1 MSTLREWLTNALMA
15 LAGLVAE
22 VRFMPRTQRNGLLAG
37 ASALGIVALTAV
49 LLLTMGRAALSQRPQ
64 AHIITATATATSTN
78 TAVPPTRTPRPKPTA
93 TATPLP
99 PPPVRT
105 TVQKPLPPPPPV
117 PPKPP
122 APPTATPC
130 PTPTPL
136 PTATPAPPT
145 AVPTDTPTVAA
156 TVAPTASSVASPS
169 AATHTGVVTN
179 TLAGCT
185 PCGVNAGN
193 NPSRAAITAALDT
206 AADTYHLPRNLVY
219 SVAWQESKWHQ
230 DVEACDGGVGLMQ
243 IQFYLADYFNGLP
256 YQSCGL
262 AATSYDI
269 HTLEGNALLGAK
281 VLRFLY
287 CYYSYGASY
296 GGLPGSPA
304 AGSSQRYYWDAGL
317 NYPDLT
323 RRDANNTPNPNGLCA
338 QVYNGVASAV
348 YAGIPSTTA
357 DPWSCPYSAQTTN
370 DSTLLDIVLSAYN
383 AGQGAIFNCSCI
395 PNPGYVG
402 SVESFIPQFA
412 SGALP
417 PAP

>member
-1 MSTLREWLTNALMA
+1 M
-15 LAGLVAE
+15 
-22 VRFMPRTQRNGLLAG
+22 
-37 ASALGIVALTAV
+37 
-49 LLLTMGRAALSQRPQ
+49 
-64 AHIITATATATSTN
+64 TS
-78 TAVPPTRTPRPKPTA
+78 
-93 TATPLP
+93 L
-99 PPPVRT
+99 
-105 TVQKPLPPPPPV
+105 
-117 PPKPP
+117 
-122 APPTATPC
+122 
-130 PTPTPL
+130 
-136 PTATPAPPT
+136 
-145 AVPTDTPTVAA
+145 
-156 TVAPTASSVASPS
+156 
-169 AATHTGVVTN
+169 
-179 TLAGCT
+179 LAGCT

-193 NPSRAAITAALDT
+193 NPSRAAITAALNT
-206 AADTYHLPRNLVY
+206 AADTYHLPHNLVY
-219 SVAWQESKWHQ
+219 AVAWQESKWHQ

-262 AATSYDI
+262 TATTYDI

-281 VLRFLY
+281 VLRFLS
-287 CYYSYGASY
+287 CYYTYGASY

-323 RRDANNTPNPNGLCA
+323 KRDATNTPNPNGLCA

-357 DPWSCPYSAQTTN
+357 DPWSCPYSAQTTK

-412 SGALP
+412 AGALP

>member
-1 MSTLREWLTNALMA
+1 MRWMSTLREWLTNALIA

-22 VRFMPRTQRNGLLAG
+22 VRFMPRARRNGLLAG
-37 ASALGIVALTAV
+37 ASALGIVALTAT
-49 LLLTMGRAALSQRPQ
+49 LLLTLGRAAPSQPPR
-64 AHIITATATATSTN
+64 ARLATATATHT
-78 TAVPPTRTPRPKPTA
+78 TVPPTHTPRPRPTA
-93 TATPLP
+93 TATPIP
-99 PPPVRT
+99 PPPVQT
-105 TVQKPLPPPPPV
+105 TVQKPLPPPPPL

-130 PTPTPL
+130 PTPTP
-136 PTATPAPPT
+136 A
-145 AVPTDTPTVAA
+145 PTDTPVPPTTIPTDTPVPTTTATAA
-156 TVAPTASSVASPS
+156 ASPS
-169 AATHTGVVTN
+169 AVTNNRVVTRA
-179 TLAGCT
+179 LAGCT

-193 NPSRAAITAALDT
+193 NPSRDAIRAALDT

-219 SVAWQESKWHQ
+219 SVAWRESSWHQ

-269 HTLEGNALLGAK
+269 HTLQGNALLGAK

-287 CYYSYGASY
+287 CYYTYGASY

-323 RRDANNTPNPNGLCA
+323 KHDANGTPNPNGLCA
-338 QVYNGVASAV
+338 RVYNGAASAV

-395 PNPGYVG
+395 PNPGYVS
-402 SVESFIPQFA
+402 SVESFIEQFA
-412 SGALP
+412 AGVLP
-417 PAP
+417 SAP